1 LFIFIFNI
9 KNTKNQL
16 LLEKE
21 QQIETLSN
29 SLKQLNDLK
38 KENKIELDKLRQE
51 NQVLQSDFNN
61 LQVFCTLFNHNKRRL
76 TFSFKT
82 TITNNQNQY
91 NFEKDN
97 EVTFYK
103 NCLNDC
109 NLNIEKMNTE
119 KASLAED
126 YNNKLVESE
135 VLSFSS
141 IISNLLF
148 IHYLY

>member
-1 LFIFIFNI
+1 MQKSLNACNLNI
-9 KNTKNQL
+9 ENTKNQL
-16 LLEKE
+16 ILEKE
-21 QQIETLSN
+21 QQNETLSN

-38 KENKIELDKLRQE
+38 KENKIELDK
-51 NQVLQSDFNN
+51 F
-61 LQVFCTLFNHNKRRL
+61 

-82 TITNNQNQY
+82 TIINNQIQY

-103 NCLNDC
+103 NCFNDC

-126 YNNKLVESE
+126 YNNKLVELAVMFLFLDS
-135 VLSFSS
+135 VYFFYVCIFSQVK
-141 IISNLLF
+141 IQKLGK
-148 IHYLY
+148 

>member
-1 LFIFIFNI
+1 M
-9 KNTKNQL
+9 
-16 LLEKE
+16 EKE

-51 NQVLQSDFNN
+51 NEVLQVDFNN
-61 LQVFCTLFNHNKRRL
+61 LQVFCTLFYQNKRRF

-82 TITNNQNQY
+82 TIINNQNQY

-126 YNNKLVESE
+126 YNNKLVELAVMFLFLDS
-135 VLSFSS
+135 VYFVYVCILSQVK
-141 IISNLLF
+141 IQKLGK
-148 IHYLY
+148 

>member
-1 LFIFIFNI
+1 
-9 KNTKNQL
+9 
-16 LLEKE
+16 
-21 QQIETLSN
+21 
-29 SLKQLNDLK
+29 
-38 KENKIELDKLRQE
+38 LRQE
-51 NQVLQSDFNN
+51 NQVLQADFNN
-61 LQVFCTLFNHNKRRL
+61 LEVFCTFFYHNKRRF

-82 TITNNQNQY
+82 TITNNQNKY

-97 EVTFYK
+97 EVTYYK

-119 KASLAED
+119 KALLSED
-126 YNNKLVESE
+126 YNNQLVEFE